1 MNSENNENE
10 NFNKFLIN
18 TRRIFHEYP
27 EGSFNEFNT
36 ARRIEDILK
45 DFGLNP
51 VRIANTGV
59 FVDIKGNK
67 AGPVV
72 AYRADIDALPV
83 IEKNELEYKSKNE
96 GFMHACGHDCHITIA
111 LGIAKLFSE
120 NRDYAGT
127 VRVFFQPAEEAPPGG
142 AIKMIE
148 EGILNNVDYVLGLHV
163 TSEFEVGSVGI
174 KAGPVN
180 SYPDSFYVKI
190 IGKGGHGSLP
200 HKSIDTIYIAAEYIT
215 MIQTIISRKVD
226 PVRPAVITVGKING
240 GYRHNIIADEVT
252 MEGTVRTQDKETQEL
267 IKKELKN
274 ILSGICNATHSEY
287 EYKFEYGYPV
297 MVNDPE
303 IAKIIENTASELLG
317 KSKVNT
323 MIQRMGGEDFGY
335 YTEKVKGAYYY
346 LGVGNKEKGITS
358 PNHSPTWLV
367 DENSLPIGVE
377 ISTEVIKKL
386 LKMN

>member
-1 MNSENNENE
+1 MNNADGD
-10 NFNKFLIN
+10 FNRFLIL

-27 EGSFNEFNT
+27 EPSFSEFNT
-36 ARRIEDILK
+36 AKRIEDILRG
-45 DFGLNP
+45 FGLTP

-59 FVDIKGNK
+59 YVDINGNR
-67 AGPVV
+67 AGPTV

-83 IEKNELEYKSKNE
+83 IEKNDLEYKSKNQ

-120 NRDYAGT
+120 NRDYPGI
-127 VRVFFQPAEEAPPGG
+127 VRVFFQPAEESPPGG
-142 AIKMIE
+142 AVKMIE
-148 EGILNNVDYVLGLHV
+148 GGILKNVNYVLGLHV
-163 TSEFEVGSVGI
+163 TSEFETGSIGI
-174 KAGPVN
+174 KSGPVN

-215 MIQTIISRKVD
+215 LIQTIVSRKVD

-267 IKKELKN
+267 IKEELERT
-274 ILSGICNATHSEY
+274 LSGICSATHSQY

-303 IAKIIENTASELLG
+303 IAKIIENTASDILG
-317 KSKVNT
+317 KSKINK

-346 LGVGNKEKGITS
+346 LGVGNKAKGITS

-367 DENSLPIGVE
+367 DENSLSIGVK

-386 LKMN
+386 LKNGSNI